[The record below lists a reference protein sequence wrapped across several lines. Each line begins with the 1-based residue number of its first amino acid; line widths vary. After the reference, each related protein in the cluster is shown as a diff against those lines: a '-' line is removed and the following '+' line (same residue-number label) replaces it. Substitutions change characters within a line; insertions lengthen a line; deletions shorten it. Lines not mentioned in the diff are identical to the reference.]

1 MEKYLISRRK
11 RGLLLKRLVWRTF
24 DTFLSGMKTVSH
36 LFIFCLLW
44 LHGFLEGF
52 QLAPL
57 NSRLVGL
64 LKSNR
69 RISKLDAA
77 PSRKF
82 GLEDINFK
90 EMIKIDPAITTP
102 LTEMGFSAHL
112 QSSVQKRGF
121 KLMTPIQ
128 SQSFQRILEGNDV
141 IGRSKTGTGKTLA
154 FSLPLIEQ
162 LLKTAATSGR
172 RAEPPAVIILEPTR
186 ELADQV
192 TNEINAI
199 SRHLGMHAITICGK
213 MPMDLQVRDL
223 GRFPQFIV
231 ATPGRLIDHIDR
243 QTFPL
248 HNVGRFVIDEAD
260 KMLEM
265 GFQADVERIMDSVM
279 TQRRRVWK
287 QQQQQ
292 GKQGGGP
299 GPGPGPGQGQE
310 NQPPQK
316 EPWQND
322 PFGGSDDYLSLN
334 NRFHK
339 EPNEPKLVQTLLFSA
354 TVPDWVARLSM
365 GMMTEPIFLDTQTE
379 GETRLPTTISHYHVP
394 LPHFEATSRMMTA
407 RKSLAKYILS
417 LIDVHV
423 PSGGQTIIFVNTK
436 KECDEFNAALASLA
450 NPSTYRVGVIHGD
463 ISQMGR
469 KHVLGGF
476 RVNAF
481 NILVASD
488 VAARGLDIP
497 GVSLVIHTNMPR
509 DVDTYVHRSG
519 RTGRIGRSGKVI
531 LLHPE
536 EEMYRIA
543 ELQKELQ
550 FFFEMIQPT
559 EDLVKVLK
567 NFAPPE
573 SSYGFPTG
581 RRSSSSSFSSS
592 SSPPPPPR
600 YSSSSSSFSSSYGSN
615 QTPFHFQSPKQQQL
629 TQNQNPS
636 MEQDSSSP
644 TDSQSLWQSPTI
656 VRSSSP
662 PPFSTLLS
670 SEEEMDPAKIS
681 LVKETLKSALK
692 DARTANEVVLT
703 PAVEKLIEEELEEQ
717 SKGNVSHKNII
728 TGLLGK
734 ILFSTMR
741 ET

>member
-1 MEKYLISRRK
+1 
-11 RGLLLKRLVWRTF
+11 
-24 DTFLSGMKTVSH
+24 MKTVSH

-57 NSRLVGL
+57 NSRSVGL
-64 LKSNR
+64 FKSNQR
-69 RISKLDAA
+69 VSKLDAA
-77 PSRKF
+77 PARKF
-82 GLEDINFK
+82 GLEDIPFK
-90 EMIKIDPAITTP
+90 EMIKIDPAVITP
-102 LTEMGFSAHL
+102 LTDMGFSAHL

-186 ELADQV
+186 ELAEQV

-199 SRHLGMHAITICGK
+199 SRSLGMHAITMCGK
-213 MPMDLQVRDL
+213 TPMDVQIRDL

-287 QQQQQ
+287 QQQL
-292 GKQGGGP
+292 GKQAGQVQ
-299 GPGPGPGQGQE
+299 QGQE
-310 NQPPQK
+310 NQQPQK
-316 EPWQND
+316 LPWQNE

-339 EPNEPKLVQTLLFSA
+339 EPSEPKLVQTLLFSA
-354 TVPDWVARLSM
+354 TVPDWVARLSL

-394 LPHFEATSRMMTA
+394 LPHFEATSRVMTA

-423 PSGGQTIIFVNTK
+423 PNGGQTIIFVNTK
-436 KECDEFNAALASLA
+436 KECDEFNAALTALA

-463 ISQMGR
+463 VSQIGR
-469 KHVLGGF
+469 KQVLGGF

-497 GVSLVIHTNMPR
+497 GVSLVVHTNMPR

-531 LLHPE
+531 LFHPE
-536 EEMYRIA
+536 EEMFRID
-543 ELQKELQ
+543 ELQKELK

-559 EDLVKVLK
+559 EDLVKVLR

-573 SSYGFPTG
+573 SPYGFPTG
-581 RRSSSSSFSSS
+581 KRASSFASSSFSSS
-592 SSPPPPPR
+592 AIPPPPR
-600 YSSSSSSFSSSYGSN
+600 YASSSSFSSSYSSN
-615 QTPFHFQSPKQQQL
+615 QTPFQFQSPHQQQ
-629 TQNQNPS
+629 QNQKQDQIPS
-636 MEQDSSSP
+636 MQQDSSSSFSSQP
-644 TDSQSLWQSPTI
+644 TDSQSLWQSPKITK
-656 VRSSSP
+656 SSSA

-692 DARTANEVVLT
+692 DARTANEMVLT
-703 PAVEKLIEEELEEQ
+703 LAVEKLIEEELEEQ
-717 SKGNVSHKNII
+717 SKDNVSHKTII